1 MRKQV
6 LRVFVGICLSRE
18 LSVFA
23 IWQRI
28 DSDRSVVDTIA
39 QAHPT
44 WCGSRDLLPR
54 DVRF

>member
-6 LRVFVGICLSRE
+6 LRVFVGICLTSE

-28 DSDRSVVDTIA
+28 DSGRSVVDTIVE
-39 QAHPT
+39 AHPA
-44 WCGSRDLLPR
+44 WCGSWDLLPR

>member
-6 LRVFVGICLSRE
+6 LRVFVGICLTSE

-28 DSDRSVVDTIA
+28 DSARSVVDTIA